1 MGAEMIYRMVFV
13 VVFIEA
19 LTEII
24 TKSEITEPIRAFI
37 FKMGHKNKFYN
48 WLHRLLDCG
57 YCTSVWIGLFAALFL
72 FRDIHIISPYLD
84 WIFIGLILHR
94 LSNVFH
100 FIVDRIR
107 GIE

>member
-1 MGAEMIYRMVFV
+1 MIYKIVFV

-24 TKSEITEPIRAFI
+24 TKSEITEPIRKYV
-37 FKMGHKNKFYN
+37 FKMGHKNKFFA

-57 YCTSVWIGLFAALFL
+57 YCTSVWIGMFAAILL
-72 FRDIHIISPYLD
+72 FRDMEIFNPYLD
-84 WIFIGLILHR
+84 WIFMGLVLHR
-94 LSNVFH
+94 FSNVFH
-100 FIVDRIR
+100 FLVDRIR

>member
-1 MGAEMIYRMVFV
+1 MVLKVVFV

-24 TKSEITEPIRAFI
+24 TKSEITEPIRKFV
-37 FKMGHKNKFYN
+37 FEKGHKNKFFN

-57 YCTSVWIGLFAALFL
+57 YCTSVWIGLFAALLL
-72 FRDIHIISPYLD
+72 FRDLHLISPYLD

>member
-1 MGAEMIYRMVFV
+1 MVLKVVFV

-24 TKSEITEPIRAFI
+24 TKSEITEPIRKFV
-37 FKMGHKNKFYN
+37 FEKGHKNKFFN

-57 YCTSVWIGLFAALFL
+57 YCTSVWIGLFAALLL
-72 FRDIHIISPYLD
+72 FRGLHLISPYLD

>member
-1 MGAEMIYRMVFV
+1 MIYKIVFV

-24 TKSEITEPIRAFI
+24 TKSEITEPVRKYV

-57 YCTSVWIGLFAALFL
+57 YCTSVWIGMFAAIFL
-72 FRDIHIISPYLD
+72 FRGVEVLSPYLD
-84 WIFIGLILHR
+84 WIFIGLVLHR
-94 LSNVFH
+94 FSNVFH
-100 FIVDRIR
+100 FLVDRIR